1 MKYDELIVEHET
13 LTHSRELA
21 RIKQEREA
29 EAARKAVEDKAR
41 EEAEKKEAMLRGNPL
56 LASSSFAVKRRWDDD
71 HVFRNQ
77 VRAVSLLSGQ
87 AESRAR
93 RASECGAAGRQ
104 ARGEG
109 TGKKRFINDT
119 IRNDFHRK
127 FLNKYVK

>member
-1 MKYDELIVEHET
+1 M
-13 LTHSRELA
+13 A
-21 RIKQEREA
+21 RIKQEREQ

-77 VRAVSLLSGQ
+77 VRAQYGYRQCPGNGMPGLSCTHDIDMRT
-87 AESRAR
+87 ARAHSQR
-93 RASECGAAGRQ
+93 CARTQ

-109 TGKKRFINDT
+109 SGKKRFINDT